1 MPRKKG
7 QVFSAEQKSKIVIE
21 LLKEEQTINQLASK
35 YGVTPKT
42 LQNWKKKFLENASL
56 AFDVS
61 VSTKVYKDEI
71 EELKEQNNELAKAL
85 GKLTIRTEW
94 AEGKLKSLGLT
105 NKKALIEPKLK
116 DLSISEQCDIFGIS
130 RSSYYYKP
138 VPLSEYELKILN
150 AIDRIYTKNSDYGYR
165 FIHKQ
170 LLEDG
175 FLVGR
180 DRVLKYMRLMGIQ
193 AIYPKKKRKTTVP
206 DGGHKKYPYL
216 LEDYKVENKKNKS
229 KKSVKVENPNEVWSG
244 DITYLGTPNGFV
256 YLAAIIDWNS
266 KAILSYKISNTM
278 DTHLVTDVLNEA
290 LSKYPAPKIFNSDQ
304 GSQYTSDA
312 HTKILKENG
321 IQISMNSKGRSI
333 DNIAIERFFR
343 TLKYCNIYIN
353 DYKTL
358 KELKEGVKKY
368 IYKYNFE
375 RFHSTINYQKPMD
388 VYLEAIKN
396 VA

>member
-7 QVFSAEQKSKIVIE
+7 QIFSAEQKSKIVIE
-21 LLKEEQTINQLASK
+21 LLKEEQTISQIASK

-42 LQNWKKKFLENASL
+42 LQNWKKKFLENSSL
-56 AFDVS
+56 AFDVT
-61 VSTKVYKDEI
+61 VSTKIYKDEI

-94 AEGKLKSLGLT
+94 AEGKLKSLGL
-105 NKKALIEPKLK
+105 NDKKALIEPKLK
-116 DLSISEQCDIFGIS
+116 NLPISEQCNICGIS

-138 VPLSEYELKILN
+138 VSLSEYELRILN
-150 AIDRIYTKNSDYGYR
+150 TIDKIYTENPEYGYR
-165 FIHKQ
+165 FIYKQ

-193 AIYPKKKRKTTVP
+193 AIYPKKKRITTVP

-216 LEDYKVENKKNKS
+216 LEDYKVENNKNKS

-256 YLAAIIDWNS
+256 YLAAIIDWNT

-290 LSKYPAPKIFNSDQ
+290 LSKYQAPKIFNSDQ
-304 GSQYTSDA
+304 GSQYTSKE
-312 HTKILKENG
+312 HTKILKKNG
-321 IQISMNSKGRSI
+321 VQISMNSKGRSI

-358 KELKEGVKKY
+358 KELKEGIKKY

-375 RFHSTINYQKPMD
+375 RFHSAINYQKPMN
-388 VYLEAIKN
+388 VYLETIKN